1 MKQNLGL
8 LGGRARRGASVLIA
22 ILVFFLAAI
31 SGTVALTMSA
41 SNAGKATHEREEQQ
55 AYLLCMS
62 AAHIILDRLSGL
74 VVTFRS
80 KWQQAPIFANEVT
93 TLLTIEK
100 NGKAE
105 EWNDKADLFLKDDNF
120 LNMLKQYALN
130 SVITPVEFVLYLDNH
145 ADNKVTVK
153 ITRAGSNFNFDFW
166 VTKSNNKD
174 YQMSM
179 SQILAAFDD
188 DIIGGAAGHNFKERE
203 DGYFYRTLKFNVD
216 EAEFNVGNLV

>member
-62 AAHIILDRLSGL
+62 AAHIILDRLDGL

-80 KWQQAPIFANEVT
+80 KWPQAPIFDNEVET
-93 TLLTIEK
+93 RLNIPKPDMFLTD
-100 NGKAE
+100 N
-105 EWNDKADLFLKDDNF
+105 NF
-120 LNMLKQYALN
+120 LTMLKQYALN

-166 VTKSNNKD
+166 VTKGNSKD

-188 DIIGGAAGHNFKERE
+188 DIVGGTAGHNFKERE
-203 DGYFYRTLKFNVD
+203 DGLFYRTLKFNVD